1 MWIDA
6 WSDVVSSD
14 LSWWGLWYGACS
26 WPLEDS

>member
-6 WSDVVSSD
+6 WSDVSSD
-14 LSWWGLWYGACS
+14 LSWRGLWYGACS